1 MPHHILIVDDSP
13 TDIEVMKKILG
24 SQGYKTSTAMGGEE
38 GIRKANELKPDLVIM
53 DIVMPGTD
61 GFKTTRK
68 ITKGADTK
76 TIPVIVVSSK
86 DLETDRAWAKMQG
99 AKEYFVKPVNAEEL
113 LKTIKKYLV

>member
-13 TDIEVMKKILG
+13 TDIETMKKILG
-24 SQGYKTSTAMGGEE
+24 SQGYKTSAALGGEE
-38 GIRKANELKPDLVIM
+38 GIKKASELKPDLIVM

-68 ITKGADTK
+68 ITKAADTK

-86 DLETDRAWAKMQG
+86 DQDTDRAWAKMQG
-99 AKEYFVKPVNAEEL
+99 AKEYLVKPVNPEEL
-113 LKTIKKYLV
+113 LSTIKKYLV